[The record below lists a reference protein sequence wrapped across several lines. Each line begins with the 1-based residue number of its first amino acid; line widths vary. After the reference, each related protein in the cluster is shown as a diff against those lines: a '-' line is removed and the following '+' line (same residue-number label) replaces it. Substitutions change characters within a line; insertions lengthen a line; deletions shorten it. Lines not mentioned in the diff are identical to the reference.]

1 MASGMD
7 KRYHMKFHLIYPN
20 MDSDTGNVQFG
31 IASLSSVLKED
42 GHKVT
47 LTHLKKGDRETYVDK
62 TSREIRKHDPDVI
75 GFSLTELEE
84 QAFRRMTE
92 RIKTEFDIP
101 IIAGGPYP
109 TIAPDWIME
118 KYKVDIL
125 VQGEA
130 ENVLKELLESLERRR
145 PIDGIMGAWS
155 RNGRRLIKNKVAK
168 PPDITELPPMDF
180 SIFDEE
186 SVIRDEF
193 EGEKKLG
200 YLCNRGCP
208 FKCSYCLNVHVRS
221 LYPVDSKYVRY
232 QKVDKIIEEIK
243 ILQDMYDFKSIG
255 FYDDTFLLNTKWIEE
270 FSGKYKEEIDMPFYC
285 NARPETC
292 KEEMV
297 SKVAEAGCTRLEIG
311 LESGNEKLR
320 EMVLKRKM
328 SNSQITRAFKLAEKY
343 EMKKYTF
350 SMIGI
355 PYETEK
361 NINETI
367 GLNARIK
374 PDVLQASAFY
384 PFRGTE
390 LGELCYEKD
399 WVLRERKDEV
409 KSYFEGSVLRFPQL
423 RTEIIDWYTK
433 NFLLL
438 YYAKTSPRNFAREA
452 IERLSKRF
460 RVGDKIF
467 KMREQVYK
475 LRGGETA

>member
-1 MASGMD
+1 
-7 KRYHMKFHLIYPN
+7 MKAHFIYPN
-20 MDSDTGNVQFG
+20 MDSETGNVQFG

-47 LTHLKKGDRETYVDK
+47 LTHLKKGDRETYIEK
-62 TSREIRKHDPDVI
+62 TSREIKKHDPDII

-84 QAFRRMTE
+84 QAFKRMTE
-92 RIKTEFDIP
+92 RIKGEFDIP

-109 TIAPDWIME
+109 TIAPVWIME

-125 VQGEA
+125 IRGEA
-130 ENVLKELLESLERRR
+130 ENVLRELLEIMERKR
-145 PIDGIMGAWS
+145 PIDGIKGVWS
-155 RNGRRLIKNKVAK
+155 RNGKRMVKNDVAK
-168 PPDITELPPMDF
+168 PPDITALPPMDF
-180 SIFDEE
+180 SIFDEQ

-193 EGEKKLG
+193 QGEKKLG

-208 FKCSYCLNVHVRS
+208 FKCSYCLNYHVKS
-221 LYPVDSKYVRY
+221 LYPLDSKYVRY
-232 QKVDKIIEEIK
+232 QNVDKIIDEIR
-243 ILQDMYDFKSIG
+243 ILQDHYDFKSIG
-255 FYDDTFLLNTKWIEE
+255 FYDDTFLLNERWIEE
-270 FSGKYKEEIDMPFYC
+270 FSGKYKKEIDLPFYC

-297 SKVAEAGCTRLEIG
+297 SQVAKAGCTRLEIG
-311 LESGNEKLR
+311 IESGNEKLR

-328 SNSQITRAFKLAEKY
+328 SNSQIIKAFELAEKY
-343 EMKKYTF
+343 GMIKYTF
-350 SMIGI
+350 SMIGM

-367 GLNARIK
+367 DLNARIK
-374 PDVLQASAFY
+374 PDIAQVSAFY

-390 LGELCYEKD
+390 LGELCYEKG
-399 WVLRERKDEV
+399 WVLNERKHEV

-423 RTEIIDWYTK
+423 STEIIDWYTK

-460 RVGDKIF
+460 RIGDKIF
-467 KMREQVYK
+467 KMRERMYR
-475 LRGGETA
+475 LRGGEAA